1 MKHEYH
7 EGPKAGENFKKLAT
21 AVSAPLF
28 GGLGAAIGALVPSR
42 GRWQEVYQAK

>member
-21 AVSAPLF
+21 AVFQKPKTVVAKERPK
-28 GGLGAAIGALVPSR
+28 AKSR
-42 GRWQEVYQAK
+42 G